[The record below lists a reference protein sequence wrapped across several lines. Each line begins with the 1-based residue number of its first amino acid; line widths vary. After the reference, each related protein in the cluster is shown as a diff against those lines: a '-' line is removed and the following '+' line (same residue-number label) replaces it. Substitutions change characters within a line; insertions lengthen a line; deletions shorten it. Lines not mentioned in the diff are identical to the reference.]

1 MAKKKTAGPDS
12 IPNPAANRRR
22 APKKADAAT
31 EQTSAIAETFDA
43 GGSVE
48 AADDRG
54 SGSAAVGS
62 GNGAS
67 GTHGPSYEEIAQAAY
82 QRYLERGGDHGR
94 DYEDWLEAEREL
106 RSRR

>member
-1 MAKKKTAGPDS
+1 MAKKKTAAPDS
-12 IPNPAANRRR
+12 ITNPAANRRR
-22 APKKADAAT
+22 APKKSDAAT
-31 EQTSAIAETFDA
+31 EQTSAISETFDA
-43 GGSVE
+43 GGSMD
-48 AADDRG
+48 AADDRD
-54 SGSAAVGS
+54 SSAAVGS

-67 GTHGPSYEEIAQAAY
+67 GTHGPSYDEIAQAAY